1 MISRFKTA
9 YIRLLH
15 SIRLDSTTTKKS
27 LYVSLGL
34 SLKQKQQQND
44 YRPHTQKKQQQ
55 QQQKRQS
62 S

>member
-15 SIRLDSTTTKKS
+15 SIRLDSTTKKS

-34 SLKQKQQQND
+34 SLKQKQQQMTIV
-44 YRPHTQKKQQQ
+44 HTQNNNNKNDNLLNNF
-55 QQQKRQS
+55 
-62 S
+62 